1 MQAQLLAETLVE
13 SNRRTL
19 PSHVRLYNDR
29 VARHTDSIRR
39 FLAIHYKFNTRLDTP
54 FWVACR
60 EKVDLAGA
68 EAVVEYFRESGP
80 GVYWGHSLL
89 DIFDFAGMTGYVQL
103 LVGQKVAHTAE
114 VSPTR
119 AEQQILS
126 DLFAKNRSL
135 GMNGLS
141 VKEMLMLARDPRVSW
156 N

>member
-1 MQAQLLAETLVE
+1 
-13 SNRRTL
+13 
-19 PSHVRLYNDR
+19 
-29 VARHTDSIRR
+29 
-39 FLAIHYKFNTRLDTP
+39 
-54 FWVACR
+54 
-60 EKVDLAGA
+60 
-68 EAVVEYFRESGP
+68 VVEYFRESGP